1 MQLEFTRLFPPRR
14 RVASA
19 AHLGGGLFVN
29 SARDEYHSLRRIGV
43 LSEAT

>member
-19 AHLGGGLFVN
+19 AHRGGGLLV
-29 SARDEYHSLRRIGV
+29 SCARDEYQSLRRIGV
-43 LSEAT
+43 VSETT